1 MHGEYHQAKCDSLK
15 LTPNRMDC
23 IKLKDKSGTR
33 TTLRMYSN
41 VVSTEIMEDMAIP
54 TLLTARILLW
64 QLRDVLGHKR
74 LGKT

>member
-1 MHGEYHQAKCDSLK
+1 
-15 LTPNRMDC
+15 MDC

-64 QLRDVLGHKR
+64 QLGDVLGHKR